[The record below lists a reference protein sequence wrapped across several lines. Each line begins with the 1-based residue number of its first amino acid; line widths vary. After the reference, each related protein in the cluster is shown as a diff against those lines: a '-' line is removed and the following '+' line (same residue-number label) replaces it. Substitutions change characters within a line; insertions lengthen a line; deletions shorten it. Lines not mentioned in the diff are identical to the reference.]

1 MKKLLFIAPLLL
13 GFVLTSC
20 YDEDIEKINNRLDI
34 LENTAI
40 ATINQ
45 QIASIDNS
53 ILLLGKTDKELSE
66 YIEALEAD
74 AENLNS
80 QLNTTNTKINDVK
93 TEISE
98 TISTE
103 KANILA
109 ELESFRASVN
119 SQLSAVNTTLETLK
133 AKDAELTQQIADL
146 NKYVASELK
155 NTKDWTTATFAT
167 LEQYEVVTTT
177 IATIEGQIKGLNES
191 LVSLENR
198 INDKIAKDIAAAS
211 ATLSADIKTA
221 IEEVTT
227 AYTSAIAD
235 AKTEITEAY
244 TSSLQS
250 SISTLETSMKGW
262 VNDKLTAYST
272 ILETEA
278 KIATL
283 QGEMDGKL
291 AAQKV
296 YLETLVNALS
306 ANVTTDVAAL
316 RKQIENINELIA
328 QKDQEI
334 AELHELL
341 DTQKDEITQAYQN
354 AIEGAI
360 ATSEGKMSKLLADEI
375 NAINKRIDQSDVA
388 VIEAFVVEYKGRMET
403 AESDIA
409 KLKSEVL
416 QLQAITEKLLAR
428 IQSITYIPQYA
439 DGMATID
446 YHTKRGTL
454 DFQISPKS
462 VITELANVW
471 RTALTFKAVQTQT
484 RAVNFIN
491 LPITSFEADADN
503 GTITIE
509 VDGTNLGDDFFVE
522 QTTASAT
529 LEVSDGNSCINS
541 NYTNLTPNFI
551 IKFEDKEV
559 ERICVVNWDTD
570 GDLKLSYDEAAAVTT
585 IEGVFSYRNNN
596 GNSVYNWTS
605 EMVMFNELRYFKSL
619 TSIQPYAFCGCEQLL
634 SISLPDNIESIEQCA
649 FKDCSSMVDIVIPD
663 NVTSIGD
670 SAFRGC
676 SNLSYAYIPNSV
688 TSIGGSAFSKCLCL
702 SNITIPDN
710 VISIGSSAFS
720 YCSGLT
726 NVRLSNNINSLEN
739 SIFSDCTSLKELVI
753 PDNVY
758 IIKYGALQGCTN
770 LSKVVIGSGI
780 KTIEDAALKNSG
792 IVNVYCK
799 AKEAPAVYYKGT
811 ASYAPEACSIP
822 LSSNLK
828 IYVPRDSYDIYKSLG
843 SCISGSTTQKNWYM
857 YRSYLVPYDFE

>member
-80 QLNTTNTKINDVK
+80 QLNTTNTKIDDVK

-109 ELESFRASVN
+109 ELESFRASIN
-119 SQLSAVNTTLETLK
+119 SQLSDVNTTLKTLK
-133 AKDAELTQQIADL
+133 EKDVELTQQIADL
-146 NKYVASELK
+146 NEYVTSELK
-155 NTKDWTTATFAT
+155 NTRDWTATTYAT
-167 LEQYEVVTTT
+167 LKQYEVVTTT

-191 LVSLENR
+191 LASLENR
-198 INDKIAKDIAAAS
+198 INDKIATDIANAS
-211 ATLSADIKTA
+211 ATLSSDIKSA
-221 IEEVTT
+221 VEEVTT
-227 AYTSAIAD
+227 AYTAAITT

-283 QGEMDGKL
+283 QSEMDGKL

-306 ANVTTDVAAL
+306 ANVTTDITAL

-328 QKDQEI
+328 QKDNEI

-341 DTQKDEITQAYQN
+341 ATQKDEITQAYQN
-354 AIEGAI
+354 AIKDAI

-375 NAINKRIDQSDVA
+375 DAINERIDQSDVA
-388 VIEAFVVEYKGRMET
+388 VIEAFVAEYKGRIET

-409 KLKSEVL
+409 KLKTEVL
-416 QLQAITEKLLAR
+416 QLQTDVEELQAITEKLLAQ
-428 IQSITYIPQYA
+428 IQSITYIPQYV

-446 YHTKRGTL
+446 YQTKRGTL

-462 VITELANVW
+462 AITELAKVW

-484 RAVNFIN
+484 RAVEFIN
-491 LPITSFEADADN
+491 LSITSFEADATN
-503 GTITIE
+503 GTISIE

-529 LEVSDGNSCINS
+529 LEVSDGNSCVNS
-541 NYTNLTPNFI
+541 PYTNLTTNFI
-551 IKFEDKEV
+551 IEFEDKEV
-559 ERICVVNWDTD
+559 ERRCVVEWDTD
-570 GDLKLSYDEAAAVTT
+570 GDGKLSYEEAQTVASLGSTFSDANYTNGIKAFDE
-585 IEGVFSYRNNN
+585 
-596 GNSVYNWTS
+596 
-605 EMVMFNELRYFKSL
+605 LKYFTGL
-619 TSIQPYAFCGCEQLL
+619 TSLSGFGNCDKLYKITIPKNVTEIGTGAFR
-634 SISLPDNIESIEQCA
+634 S
-649 FKDCSSMVDIVIPD
+649 CSSLKNIVIPEGVLTIG
-663 NVTSIGD
+663 NEAFKYCGFTSVV
-670 SAFRGC
+670 
-676 SNLSYAYIPNSV
+676 IPS
-688 TSIGGSAFSKCLCL
+688 S
-702 SNITIPDN
+702 
-710 VISIGSSAFS
+710 VISIGKDAFAM
-720 YCSGLT
+720 
-726 NVRLSNNINSLEN
+726 ISLN
-739 SIFSDCTSLKELVI
+739 T
-753 PDNVY
+753 
-758 IIKYGALQGCTN
+758 
-770 LSKVVIGSGI
+770 
-780 KTIEDAALKNSG
+780 
-792 IVNVYCK
+792 VYCK
-799 AKEAPAVYYKGT
+799 PTTPPSIYFDSNGYTSFYSDFGT
-811 ASYAPEACSIP
+811 
-822 LSSNLK
+822 
-828 IYVPRDSYDIYKSLG
+828 IYVPRDSYDKYAQQPYREYGLSPY
-843 SCISGSTTQKNWYM
+843 NWD
-857 YRSYLVPYDFE
+857 LFEKHLQPYDFE